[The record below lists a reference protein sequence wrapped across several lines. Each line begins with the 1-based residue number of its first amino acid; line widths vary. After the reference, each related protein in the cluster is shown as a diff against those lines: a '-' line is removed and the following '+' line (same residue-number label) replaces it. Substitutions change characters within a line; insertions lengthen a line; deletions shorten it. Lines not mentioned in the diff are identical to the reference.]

1 MSDADEERIF
11 ADLRQRAKRREWLI
25 LLVGVAML
33 ATVLGLSLRMI
44 GQPLRWQ
51 PIALLFGAVALV
63 GVVGMT
69 AAWWVTRFPPGAL
82 TARMVQRQSDR
93 VQRLLSRFYLFY
105 PILIG
110 LIAVDWALLVQR
122 VLHGGWRVLDVTEA
136 LTFTFGALVY
146 VPYLTGWGF
155 GGRHGHG
162 RLIYD
167 EELFRS
173 FRTRGYIAG
182 FWSIM
187 AGLPLILAPGL
198 ARPVWAVEALP
209 VLIAI
214 GLCVPALTIALLNR
228 RAEQDG

>member
-11 ADLRQRAKRREWLI
+11 ADLRRRAKQREWLI

-33 ATVLGLSLRMI
+33 ATFLGLSLRMI

-63 GVVGMT
+63 GAVGMT

-82 TARMVQRQSDR
+82 TARMVLRQSDR

-110 LIAVDWALLVQR
+110 LIAVDGALLVQR
-122 VLHGGWRVLDVTEA
+122 VLHGGWRVLDVTEG
-136 LTFTFGALVY
+136 LVFTFCALVY
-146 VPYLTGWGF
+146 VPYLTGWGV
-155 GGRHGHG
+155 GRMS

-187 AGLPLILAPGL
+187 AGLPLILALGL
-198 ARPVWAVEALP
+198 ARPAWAVEALP
-209 VLIAI
+209 VLIAV
-214 GLCVPALTIALLNR
+214 GVCAPAVTIALLSR
-228 RAEQDG
+228 QAERDA

>member
-11 ADLRQRAKRREWLI
+11 ADLRRRAKRRELLI
-25 LLVGVAML
+25 VLVACAMIV
-33 ATVLGLSLRMI
+33 TFGGLSFRMI

-51 PIALLFGAVALV
+51 SIALLFGSEALV

-82 TARMVQRQSDR
+82 TARMTLRQSDR
-93 VQRLLSRFYLFY
+93 VQRLMSRFYLFY
-105 PILIG
+105 PVLLG
-110 LIAVDWALLVQR
+110 LLALNGALLVDR
-122 VLHGGWRVLDVTEA
+122 VLREGWRILDVMDG
-136 LTFTFGALVY
+136 LVFTFSTLVY
-146 VPYLTGWGF
+146 VPYLTGWGV
-155 GGRHGHG
+155 GRMS

-187 AGLPLILAPGL
+187 AGLPLILALGL
-198 ARPVWAVEALP
+198 ARPAWAVEALP
-209 VLIAI
+209 VLIGVGI
-214 GLCVPALTIALLNR
+214 SVPALTIALLNR
-228 RAEQDG
+228 RAERDA